1 MNESKFLKVAKQ
13 AALEAGEIIK
23 KYSNQ
28 IHQKSIK
35 HEDSSDFATEADLE
49 SEKVIVELIRKNFP
63 NHNIIA
69 EEKSRD
75 ENDSEYTWVIDP
87 LDGTISFAA
96 GLPYFSVII
105 GLLKNKKPILGV
117 VYNIGEEELYIAER
131 GRGARVFNKQHPNGI
146 KMQVSKNENLETSLL
161 DMDFGHRLQRKK
173 KFNSYIIPLLEKV
186 SYIYSIG
193 SAIPFTLVA
202 KGKIEACI
210 DQGWIWDFA
219 GSAIL
224 IEEAGGKV
232 TDFEGKE
239 IDWSKDR
246 LSVVLSNGLIHDQ
259 ILEAL
264 KK

>member
-1 MNESKFLKVAKQ
+1 MNEDNFLKVAKK
-13 AALEAGEIIK
+13 AAIEAGRVIQ
-23 KYSNQ
+23 KYSSQ

-35 HEDSSDFATEADLE
+35 HEDTSDFATEADIE
-49 SEKVIVELIRKNFP
+49 SEKVIVELVKKNFP
-63 NHNIIA
+63 DHNIIA
-69 EEKSRD
+69 EEKNRI
-75 ENDSEYTWVIDP
+75 ENASEYTWVVDP
-87 LDGTISFAA
+87 LDGTISFAG

-105 GLLKNKKPILGV
+105 GLLKNKKPLIGV
-117 VYNIGEEELYIAER
+117 IYNVMEEELYIAQR
-131 GRGARVFNKQHPNGI
+131 GKGAYLINKQNPKGKKI
-146 KMQVSKNENLETSLL
+146 VVSKNDNLENALI
-161 DMDFGHRLQRKK
+161 DMDFGHRLQRRK
-173 KFNSYIIPLLEKV
+173 KFNSYVIPLLEKV

-202 KGKIEACI
+202 KGNIDACI

-239 IDWSKDR
+239 PDWSKDR
-246 LSVVLSNGLIHDQ
+246 LSVVLSNGAVHDA

-264 KK
+264 KR

>member
-1 MNESKFLKVAKQ
+1 MDSNFLKVAKE
-13 AALEAGEIIK
+13 AAIKAGKIIQ

-35 HEDSSDFATEADLE
+35 NKDSSDFATEADIE
-49 SEKVIVELIRKNFP
+49 SEKEIIKVIKKNFP

-69 EEKSRD
+69 EEQGVD
-75 ENDSEYTWVIDP
+75 EKVSQYTWVIDP
-87 LDGTISFAA
+87 LDGTISFAG
-96 GLPYFSVII
+96 GLPYFSIII

-117 VYNIGEEELYIAER
+117 IYNIIEEELYIAER
-131 GRGARVFNKQHPNGI
+131 GKGAQVFNKQNPNGKKI
-146 KMQVSKNENLETSLL
+146 RVSKNENLEASLI

-173 KFNSYIIPLLEKV
+173 KFNSYVFPLLEKV

-202 KGKIEACI
+202 KGKLDACI

-219 GSAIL
+219 GAAIL

-232 TDFEGKE
+232 TDFEGRE
-239 IDWSKDR
+239 LDWSKDR

-264 KK
+264 R